1 MYNIDFT
8 FNLFTLFAI
17 TAAAGIIGYAFRSR
31 QIQKKQMKVLK
42 LRREVMNNHA
52 SILELQKECVDLQN
66 QLRSSKIA
74 ISPLKS
80 IVKNFDEEEV
90 DHSPISKPDW
100 NIRLDRKIK

>member
-52 SILELQKECVDLQN
+52 SILELQKNSRSAKPVA
-66 QLRSSKIA
+66 QLEDCNITFKIYCQK
-74 ISPLKS
+74 L
-80 IVKNFDEEEV
+80 
-90 DHSPISKPDW
+90 
-100 NIRLDRKIK
+100 R